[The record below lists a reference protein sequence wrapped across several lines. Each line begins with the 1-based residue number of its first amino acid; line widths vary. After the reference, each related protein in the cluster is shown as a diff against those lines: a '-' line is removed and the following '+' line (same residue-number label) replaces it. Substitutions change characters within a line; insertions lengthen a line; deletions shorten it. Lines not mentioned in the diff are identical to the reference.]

1 MMMGCLERSNE
12 SGGDKVPQPMEVFYE
27 GGGLPPFLTKTYE
40 LVEDPTT
47 DDVISWSGSNN
58 SFIVWDPNYFSSLL
72 LPRYFKHNNF
82 SSFVRQL
89 NTYGFRKVNPEK
101 WEFANEGFL
110 RGQRHLLRT
119 IRRRKTS
126 PNIHQSASSRQAET
140 GMGSSCVEVG
150 RFGMVGEIDRLKR
163 DKQVL
168 MVELVKLRQH
178 QQNTKADLKAMEDKI
193 KGAEVK
199 QQQMMSFLAEAVRNP
214 EFVEKIMQQRDMR
227 KELEDAIKFG
237 TMSMEEDGTS
247 KSYSMMMIDLA
258 DGFGGA
264 RSDEGFWE
272 DLFNNNDYK

>member
-1 MMMGCLERSNE
+1 M
-12 SGGDKVPQPMEVFYE
+12 
-27 GGGLPPFLTKTYE
+27 
-40 LVEDPTT
+40 
-47 DDVISWSGSNN
+47 
-58 SFIVWDPNYFSSLL
+58 
-72 LPRYFKHNNF
+72 
-82 SSFVRQL
+82 
-89 NTYGFRKVNPEK
+89 NPEK
-101 WEFANEGFL
+101 WEFANEWFL

-178 QQNTKADLKAMEDKI
+178 QQNTKAYLKAMEDKI

-227 KELEDAIKFG
+227 KELEDAISKKKKKKKRKHIDQGFHAISNNKNDVNDSIMINDFEPHDDNDDDFGDISMFDENLELEEFG